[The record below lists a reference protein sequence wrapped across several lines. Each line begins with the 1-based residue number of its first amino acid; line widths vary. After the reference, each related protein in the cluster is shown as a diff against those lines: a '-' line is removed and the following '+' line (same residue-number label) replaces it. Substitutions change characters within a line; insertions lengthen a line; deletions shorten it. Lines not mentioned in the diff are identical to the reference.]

1 MDKKELERLRIE
13 VARVK
18 KELDR
23 EMSQEFLS
31 PTSEGD
37 PQIPPMSPILKS
49 PSIDVVAVSLN
60 IFGPSFQL
68 FASRVQV
75 TIVWCLVVLFYF
87 YFFILK
93 VFDI

>member
-1 MDKKELERLRIE
+1 ME

-37 PQIPPMSPILKS
+37 AQIPPMSPILKS
-49 PSIDVVAVSLN
+49 PSIDIVAVSK
-60 IFGPSFQL
+60 S
-68 FASRVQV
+68 FASNNN
-75 TIVWCLVVLFYF
+75 ILFDYDW
-87 YFFILK
+87 K
-93 VFDI
+93 